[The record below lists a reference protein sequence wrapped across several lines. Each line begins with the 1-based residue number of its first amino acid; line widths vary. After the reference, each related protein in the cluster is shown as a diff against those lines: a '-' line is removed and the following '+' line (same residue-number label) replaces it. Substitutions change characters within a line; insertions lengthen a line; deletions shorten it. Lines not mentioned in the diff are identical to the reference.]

1 MGHCIS
7 VYLMNKSELRDEK
20 IKSIID
26 GKDTD
31 DGLVMSKKIKSSDLI
46 WTELESDIIAT
57 EHIPNIREY
66 GKDKTIAKIET
77 DYFGGWGVQSAK
89 LFVNNKKVY
98 DESDEQDI
106 SLKPINTAL
115 KMMGV
120 TAKSNMDEFDTIGL
134 SKYRSNSDFNK

>member
-1 MGHCIS
+1 
-7 VYLMNKSELRDEK
+7 MNKSELRDEK

-134 SKYRSNSDFNK
+134 SRYRSNSDFNK

>member
-20 IKSIID
+20 IKFIID

>member
-134 SKYRSNSDFNK
+134 SRYRSNSDFNK

>member
-1 MGHCIS
+1 
-7 VYLMNKSELRDEK
+7 
-20 IKSIID
+20 
-26 GKDTD
+26 
-31 DGLVMSKKIKSSDLI
+31 MSKIEFRTFIDML
-46 WTELESDIIAT
+46 TV
-57 EHIPNIREY
+57 

-134 SKYRSNSDFNK
+134 SRYRSNSDFNK